1 MMRQVCAFALVSIAA
16 CAGRHAAPASV
27 SAPRRSVP
35 PPDRIFGIVL
45 RQPLN
50 PRAVAGQRCFTA
62 RQFALEDGFYSIVT
76 DDALLSVPHEHQD
89 TAAVLAALDS
99 FTVCRAHTR
108 ERNASVIITLLD
120 SAVADALIS
129 WPDGNSP
136 AYDSMLATLT
146 RTYGEPFHSDY
157 GVPFWSADS
166 MDIFLTMRSSYDEG
180 TTLTLSDARS
190 CERYERMVH
199 SHNSRDLRRE
209 PCWKEPQRLEPGEF
223 FTEDPVAL
231 ADSDLVLARV
241 AYGADSAQVRRTLG
255 APDATD
261 SLSWT
266 YSSLRVWFKAG
277 HVTVLAQTTPEHATA
292 RGLRVGDRVARAKP
306 LYGTPCMRELWIY
319 CRTLPTGPDGRGMM
333 LEVKD
338 HIITAIRVGTAFV
351 LQ

>member
-1 MMRQVCAFALVSIAA
+1 MTRQLFCVFALVSVAA
-16 CAGRHAAPASV
+16 CASRHAAPASV
-27 SAPRRSVP
+27 PAAARSVP
-35 PPDRIFGIVL
+35 DRVFGIVL

-50 PRAVAGQRCFTA
+50 PRAVVGRRCFTA

-99 FTVCRAHTR
+99 FMVCRAHTR
-108 ERNASVIITLLD
+108 ELNASVIITFLD

-129 WPDGNSP
+129 WPEGHPP
-136 AYDSMLATLT
+136 AHDSMLARLT
-146 RTYGEPFHSDY
+146 QTYGEPFHSDY

-166 MDIFLTMRSSYDEG
+166 MDIFLTTRSSYDEG

-199 SHNSRDLRRE
+199 RPNSRDQQRE

-223 FTEDPVAL
+223 FTDDPVVL
-231 ADSDLVLARV
+231 ADSDLVLAGV

-255 APDATD
+255 APAATD

-266 YSSLRVWFKAG
+266 YSGLRIWFKAG
-277 HVTVLAQTTPEHATA
+277 HVTVVAQTTPEHATA

-319 CRTLPTGPDGRGMM
+319 CRTVPVGPDGRGMM

-338 HIITAIRVGTAFV
+338 HIITTIRVGTAFV

>member
-1 MMRQVCAFALVSIAA
+1 MRQVFFLLALVTVAA
-16 CAGRHAAPASV
+16 CAGPHAAPG
-27 SAPRRSVP
+27 SVP
-35 PPDRIFGIVL
+35 AAARPVPDRIFGIVL
-45 RQPLN
+45 RQPVN
-50 PRAVAGQRCFTA
+50 PRAVVGQRCFTA

-108 ERNASVIITLLD
+108 ELNASAIITLLD

-129 WPDGNSP
+129 WPDGNAP
-136 AYDSMLATLT
+136 AYDRMLATLT
-146 RTYGEPFHSDY
+146 HTYGEPFHSDY

-166 MDIFLTMRSSYDEG
+166 MDIFLTTRSSYDEG

-199 SHNSRDLRRE
+199 SHNSRDQHRE
-209 PCWKEPQRLEPGEF
+209 PCWKEPQRLDPGEF

-231 ADSDLVLARV
+231 ADSDLILAGV
-241 AYGADSAQVRRTLG
+241 AYGADSALVRRTLG
-255 APDATD
+255 APAATD
-261 SLSWT
+261 SLSWS
-266 YSSLRVWFKAG
+266 YSGLRIWFKAG
-277 HVTVLAQTTPEHATA
+277 RVTVLAQTTAEHATA

-319 CRTLPTGPDGRGMM
+319 CRTLPPGPDGRGMM

-338 HIITAIRVGTAFV
+338 HVITAIRVGTAFV